1 MLRIAIAILLTLA
14 ATAASA
20 QYPTRPVK
28 LIVGFAAGGPTDI
41 LTRHMARHLTEK
53 LGQQFVVE
61 NKPGATGNIATE
73 YVITQPPDGYTI
85 LVTTTANAINMTFLQ
100 KSAFNFLRDMEPV
113 AGLASFTYLML
124 VNPGVPAKTVP
135 EFIAYAKANPG
146 KINFASGGIG
156 SSNQL
161 AAELF
166 KAMTGTDLVH
176 VPYRGNA
183 AAYADL
189 LSGNIQLIFA
199 DVASGL
205 PHAQSG
211 ALRALGV
218 TAPTRLATLPDIP
231 AIAETV
237 PGYEANGWYGFAAPK
252 GTPADVVAKLNAA
265 INGGLA
271 HPELAARFAQL
282 EAKPLEFTPKDYGA
296 FLVSET
302 ERWGKAVKA
311 SGARGD

>member
-1 MLRIAIAILLTLA
+1 
-14 ATAASA
+14 
-20 QYPTRPVK
+20 
-28 LIVGFAAGGPTDI
+28 
-41 LTRHMARHLTEK
+41 
-53 LGQQFVVE
+53 
-61 NKPGATGNIATE
+61 
-73 YVITQPPDGYTI
+73 

-100 KSAFNFLRDMEPV
+100 RSSSNFLRDMEPV

-124 VNPGVPAKTVP
+124 VNPSVPATTVA

-146 KINFASGGIG
+146 KINFGSGGIG

-166 KAMTGTDLVH
+166 KAMTVTDLVH

-183 AAYADL
+183 AAYGDL

-205 PHAQSG
+205 PHAQ
-211 ALRALGV
+211 ANAVRPLGV
-218 TAPTRLATLPDIP
+218 TALTRLATLPDIP

-252 GTPADVVAKLNAA
+252 GTPADVIAKLNAA
-265 INGGLA
+265 INAALA
-271 HPELAARFAQL
+271 DPEFAARFAQL
-282 EAKPLEFTPKDYGA
+282 EAKPLVFTPMEYGA

-302 ERWGKAVKA
+302 ERWGKAVRA
-311 SGARGD
+311 SGVRGD

>member
-1 MLRIAIAILLTLA
+1 MLRIALAILLTLA
-14 ATAASA
+14 ASTASA
-20 QYPTRPVK
+20 QYPARPVK

-41 LTRHMARHLTEK
+41 LTRHMARYLTDR

-61 NKPGATGNIATE
+61 NKPGATGNIATD
-73 YVITQPPDGYTI
+73 YVINQPPDGHTF
-85 LVTTTANAINMTFLQ
+85 LVTTTANAINMTFLP
-100 KSAFNFLRDMEPV
+100 KTAANVLRDMEPV

-124 VNPGVPAKTVP
+124 VNPSVPAKSVA

-146 KINFASGGIG
+146 KVNFASGGIG

-166 KAMTGTDLVH
+166 KSMTGTELTH

-218 TAPTRLATLPDIP
+218 TAPKRLATLPDIP

-252 GTPADVVAKLNAA
+252 GTPADVIAKLNSA
-265 INGGLA
+265 INAGLA
-271 HPELAARFAQL
+271 DGELAARFAQL
-282 EAKPLEFTPKDYGA
+282 EAKPLIFTPQDYGA

-311 SGARGD
+311 SGVRGD

>member
-1 MLRIAIAILLTLA
+1 MLRIVLAILLTLA
-14 ATAASA
+14 ASAASA

-41 LTRHMARHLTEK
+41 LTRHIARYLTDR

-61 NKPGATGNIATE
+61 NKPGATGNIATD
-73 YVITQPPDGYTI
+73 YVINQPPDGHTV
-85 LVTTTANAINMTFLQ
+85 LVTTTANAINMTFLP
-100 KSAFNFLRDMEPV
+100 KTAANVLRDMEPV

-124 VNPGVPAKTVP
+124 VHPSVPAKTVA

-146 KINFASGGIG
+146 KVNFASGGIG

-166 KAMTGTDLVH
+166 KSMTGTELTH

-252 GTPADVVAKLNAA
+252 GTPADVVAKLNDA
-265 INGGLA
+265 I
-271 HPELAARFAQL
+271 
-282 EAKPLEFTPKDYGA
+282 
-296 FLVSET
+296 S
-302 ERWGKAVKA
+302 KAVQLPEVQERFKSFGVIPRTA
-311 SGARGD
+311 SPKKVNEMTAEEIARWTPVIKDNNIRAD

>member
-1 MLRIAIAILLTLA
+1 MLRIALAILLTLA
-14 ATAASA
+14 ASAASA
-20 QYPTRPVK
+20 QYPARPVK

-41 LTRHMARHLTEK
+41 LTRHMARYLTDR

-61 NKPGATGNIATE
+61 NKPGATGNIATD
-73 YVITQPPDGYTI
+73 YVINQPPDGHTI
-85 LVTTTANAINMTFLQ
+85 LVTTTANAINMTFLP
-100 KSAFNFLRDMEPV
+100 KTAANVWRDMEPV

-124 VNPGVPAKTVP
+124 VHPSVPAKTVA
-135 EFIAYAKANPG
+135 EFIAYARANPS
-146 KINFASGGIG
+146 KVNFASGGIG

-166 KAMTGTDLVH
+166 KSMTGTELTH

-205 PHAQSG
+205 PHAESG

-218 TAPTRLATLPDIP
+218 TAPARLATLPDIP

-252 GTPADVVAKLNAA
+252 GTPADVIAKLNAA
-265 INGGLA
+265 INAGLA
-271 HPELAARFAQL
+271 DPDLAARFAQL
-282 EAKPLEFTPKDYGA
+282 EAKPLVFTPQDYGA

-302 ERWGKAVKA
+302 ERWGKAVRA
-311 SGARGD
+311 SGVRGD

>member
-1 MLRIAIAILLTLA
+1 MLRIALAILLTLA
-14 ATAASA
+14 AGTASA
-20 QYPTRPVK
+20 QYPTRPVR

-41 LTRHMARHLTEK
+41 LTRHMARYLTDR

-73 YVITQPPDGYTI
+73 YVISQPPDGHTI

-100 KSAFNFLRDMEPV
+100 KSSTNFLRDLEPV

-124 VNPGVPAKTVP
+124 VHPGVAAKTVP

-166 KAMTGTDLVH
+166 KAVTGTDLVH

-205 PHAQSG
+205 PHAESG

-218 TAPTRLATLPDIP
+218 TAPARLATLPDIP

-237 PGYEANGWYGFAAPK
+237 PGYEANGWYGFAVPK
-252 GTPADVVAKLNAA
+252 GTPADVIAKLNTA
-265 INGGLA
+265 INAGLA
-271 HPELAARFAQL
+271 DPELAARFAQL
-282 EAKPLEFTPKDYGA
+282 EAKPLLFTPKDYGA

-302 ERWGKAVKA
+302 ERWGKAVRA
-311 SGARGD
+311 SGVRGD

>member
-1 MLRIAIAILLTLA
+1 MLRIALAILLTLA
-14 ATAASA
+14 AGTASA
-20 QYPTRPVK
+20 QYPTRPVR

-41 LTRHMARHLTEK
+41 LTRHMARYLTDR

-73 YVITQPPDGYTI
+73 YVISQPPDGHTI

-100 KSAFNFLRDMEPV
+100 KSSTNFLRDLEPV

-124 VNPGVPAKTVP
+124 VNPNVPAKTVA

-166 KAMTGTDLVH
+166 KAVTGTDLVH

-205 PHAQSG
+205 PHAESG

-218 TAPTRLATLPDIP
+218 TAPARLATLPDIP

-237 PGYEANGWYGFAAPK
+237 PGYEANGWYGFAVPK
-252 GTPADVVAKLNAA
+252 GTPADVIAKLNTA
-265 INGGLA
+265 INAGLA
-271 HPELAARFAQL
+271 DPELAARFAQL
-282 EAKPLEFTPKDYGA
+282 EAKPLLFTPKDYGA

-302 ERWGKAVKA
+302 ERWGKAVRA
-311 SGARGD
+311 SGVRGD